1 MNIYKR
7 KDGRFEG
14 REYVKNEETGKRSY
28 RSFYGR
34 SLEELINKYERS
46 WKYRHAEKHKKRN
59 TSAERKRNC
68 YFAETYIFR
77 SKYIFINHAK
87 KRRTSCIKVQRFLHL
102 IFCCSNCTRL
112 DYCFDCTASTCRI
125 NCMSYMTCHIPRK
138 NLSSLSCFENW

>member
-46 WKYRHAEKHKKRN
+46 
-59 TSAERKRNC
+59 
-68 YFAETYIFR
+68 
-77 SKYIFINHAK
+77 
-87 KRRTSCIKVQRFLHL
+87 
-102 IFCCSNCTRL
+102 
-112 DYCFDCTASTCRI
+112 
-125 NCMSYMTCHIPRK
+125 
-138 NLSSLSCFENW
+138 